1 MSLTPRQRDIF
12 GWLNDA
18 GYLSTEQLA
27 SRFGVSTQTIRRDIN
42 ALSEQGL
49 ARRMHGGPSLPASQH
64 NLSYLQRSTAHVER
78 KRRIA
83 DGAIGMLEA
92 DATVFLGYGTTVAEF
107 ARALPVDLPLRVVT
121 TNLGAV
127 HALQDKPRIET
138 WVAGGRLRQ
147 GDMDVMGGATL
158 DFLRRFRAHLA
169 ICSAAGIDA
178 DGTFYEFQPEEAELS
193 QVVLANSHARVL
205 LADSSKYLRHAP
217 CRVAG
222 LDQIEHLYTD
232 VDAADALPALPA
244 LCERAGVVL
253 HLC

>member
-1 MSLTPRQRDIF
+1 MSLTPRQREIF

-42 ALSEQGL
+42 ELSEQGL
-49 ARRMHGGPSLPASQH
+49 ARRMHGGLSMPASQH

-83 DGAIGMLEA
+83 EVAIGMLEA

-127 HALQDKPRIET
+127 HALADKPRIET

-147 GDMDVMGGATL
+147 GDMDVMGATTL

-169 ICSAAGIDA
+169 ICGAAGIDA
-178 DGTFYEFQPEEAELS
+178 DGTLYEFQPEEAELS
-193 QVVLANSHARVL
+193 QVVLSNSHSRVL
-205 LADSSKYLRHAP
+205 LADSSKYLRNAP
-217 CRVAG
+217 CRVAS
-222 LDQIEHLYTD
+222 LEQIDHLYTD
-232 VDAADALPALPA
+232 IEATQALPTLPA
-244 LCERAGVVL
+244 LCERAGVEL